1 MATGKLPGSLQAPL
15 SLSFR
20 DSWARREATERI
32 RPATADV
39 ELGSAR
45 SASARGPARERE
57 QSVCSYWGGGSGNG
71 YSTLKM
77 KVFEPVSST
86 VWSITGRSFGLCP
99 CCGAVGLAR
108 SSARACFSESV
119 LTHSL
124 TRQDRR
130 ERTSSH
136 LRRPS
141 CQM

>member
-20 DSWARREATERI
+20 DSWTRREAIERI

-99 CCGAVGLAR
+99 CCGAVGLALSR
-108 SSARACFSESV
+108 VRV
-119 LTHSL
+119 L
-124 TRQDRR
+124 
-130 ERTSSH
+130 
-136 LRRPS
+136 
-141 CQM
+141 